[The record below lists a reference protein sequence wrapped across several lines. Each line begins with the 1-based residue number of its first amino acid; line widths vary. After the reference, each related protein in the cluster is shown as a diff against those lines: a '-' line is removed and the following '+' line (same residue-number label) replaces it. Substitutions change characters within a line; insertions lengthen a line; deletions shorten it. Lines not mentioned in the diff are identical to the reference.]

1 MIAGITFLALINFRI
16 LKWKNQLFIATAFTN
31 EAFAR
36 TKLTS
41 FDVVNGQLQR
51 LAKFFEVETEFDGTQ
66 FVQGKY
72 IWNLDCNQIFNI
84 SFDVSSKTTL
94 VNVTA
99 DNFALA
105 SQINGL
111 L

>member
-1 MIAGITFLALINFRI
+1 MKAGITFLTLIYFRI
-16 LKWKNQLFIATAFTN
+16 LKRKNKLFIATAFTN

-72 IWNLDCNQIFNI
+72 IGNLDFNQIFNI
-84 SFDVSSKTTL
+84 SFDISSKTTL
-94 VNVTA
+94 VNVTTN
-99 DNFALA
+99 NFTLA